1 MLLAKIMMGEV
12 NDVYQFLSGKH
23 SLQYRG
29 REFDAVKAIADASKA
44 KSIQDLKQA
53 NLNFK
58 KGKEI

>member
-1 MLLAKIMMGEV
+1 MGEV